1 MTEAME
7 KPSVLIEAEQLELAE
22 MINQSEKLAL
32 VALNSFIMAY
42 ELLRPAV

>member
-1 MTEAME
+1 MYETIKAQIEDQQDELAAMTE
-7 KPSVLIEAEQLELAE
+7 QD
-22 MINQSEKLAL
+22 EKLAL

>member
-1 MTEAME
+1 MYETIKAQIEDQQNKLAG
-7 KPSVLIEAEQLELAE
+7 LIEQD
-22 MINQSEKLAL
+22 EKLAL